1 MAQDKPNSSG
11 PDLSRGVSF
20 GDLPDQGTLLG
31 HVGDQEVLLV
41 RAGEEVFAVS
51 PHCTHYHGPLAEGL
65 VVGSTVRCP
74 WHHACFDLRTGEALH
89 APAIDPIACW
99 DIERSDGMISV
110 RASGRSQNRSSQTTP
125 KVNLKELSSSE
136 AARRGLR
143 QPKCCVDKATR
154 GAW

>member
-11 PDLSRGVSF
+11 PDLSRGIPF
-20 GDLPDQGTLLG
+20 GDLPDQGTLIG

-41 RAGEEVFAVS
+41 RTGEEVFAVS

-74 WHHACFDLRTGEALH
+74 WHHACFDLRTGEALQ

-99 DIERSDGMISV
+99 DVEQSDGMISV
-110 RASGRSQNRSSQTTP
+110 HAASGRRKIEAPRQCP
-125 KVNLKELSSSE
+125 K
-136 AARRGLR
+136 G
-143 QPKCCVDKATR
+143 T
-154 GAW
+154 

>member
-41 RAGEEVFAVS
+41 RAGEEAFAVS

-110 RASGRSQNRSSQTTP
+110 RAKRQVTKSKPRRQRP
-125 KVNLKELSSSE
+125 K
-136 AARRGLR
+136 
-143 QPKCCVDKATR
+143 
-154 GAW
+154 